1 MGSWQASIVSEQGC
15 TSRARLHCR
24 GMRLLPLLVAFLVIT
39 VASRAAE
46 KPNIVFILADD
57 LGIGD
62 VRCFNPEGK
71 IATPHMDKLAA
82 GGMKFT
88 DAHTPSAVCT
98 PTRYGVITGRYNWRT
113 KLQSGVLGGLSPRLI
128 EEKRLTVAQMLKDN
142 GYSTACVGKWHLGMD
157 WAKHDGKAVE
167 ELNIEK
173 PDQVWSVDFTKPIE
187 NGPTAVGFDY
197 YFGIAASLD
206 MVPYTFIENDRVTK
220 VPTKEVAFPMMTDR
234 ENGGM
239 TRKGPAAEGF
249 EAVDVLPTL
258 AGVASGWI
266 ATAAKSGKPFFL
278 YLPLNAPHTPINPLA
293 EWKGKSGLNAYGD
306 FVMQVDAAVGQVLAA
321 LDEAGVAKETLVVLT
336 SDNGCSPQAKYD
348 ELLAKG
354 HDPSAGFRGHKADI
368 FEGGHRVP
376 FIVRWPGK
384 VRPGSSSADIV
395 CLTDFMATAAEIA
408 GEKIPATAAEDSVSF
423 LPLLLGKD
431 GPKRTTLVS
440 HSINGSFAIREG
452 NWKLCLCAGSGGWS
466 APKPGSPAESGLPA
480 DQLYDLATDRGEQK
494 NVAAE
499 HPEIVQRLTE
509 LLDQYVAEGRSTP
522 GAAQKNAVAIQ
533 VRKETKAAK
542 KKRAEAK

>member
-1 MGSWQASIVSEQGC
+1 MRILPMLLAVLAAAS
-15 TSRARLHCR
+15 
-24 GMRLLPLLVAFLVIT
+24 
-39 VASRAAE
+39 AAAADR
-46 KPNIVFILADD
+46 PNIVFILADD
-57 LGIGD
+57 LGLGD

-71 IATPHMDKLAA
+71 IATPNLDRLAA

-98 PTRYGVITGRYNWRT
+98 PTRYGVLTGRYNWRT

-128 EEKRLTVAQMLKDN
+128 EPGRLTVAQMLKDN
-142 GYSTACVGKWHLGMD
+142 GYATACIGKWHLGMD
-157 WAKHDGKAVE
+157 WAKHEGKAVE

-173 PDQVWSVDFTKPIE
+173 PDQVWSVDFTKPIA
-187 NGPTAVGFDY
+187 NGPNAVGFDY

-220 VPTKEVAFPMMTDR
+220 VPTKDVAFPMMTDR

-266 ATAAKSGKPFFL
+266 ASSAKQKRPFFL
-278 YLPLNAPHTPINPLA
+278 YLPLNAPHTPINPLP

-306 FVMQVDAAVGQVLAA
+306 FVMQVDAAVGRVLDALEKSDAA
-321 LDEAGVAKETLVVLT
+321 ANTLVVLT
-336 SDNGCSPQAKYD
+336 SDNGCSPQAKFD
-348 ELLAKG
+348 ELRAKG

-376 FIVRWPGK
+376 FIVRWPDK
-384 VRPGSSSADIV
+384 VKPGGSSPQTV
-395 CLTDFMATAAEIA
+395 CLTDFMATAAEIVGAKLPA
-408 GEKIPATAAEDSVSF
+408 GAAEDSVSL
-423 LPLLLGKD
+423 LPVLLGTD
-431 GPKRTTLVS
+431 GPRRTALVS

-452 NWKLCLCAGSGGWS
+452 NWKLCVCAGSGGWS
-466 APKPGSPAESGLPA
+466 VPKPGTPEEKDLPA
-480 DQLYDLATDRGEQK
+480 DQLYDLAADRAEQK

-499 HPEIVQRLTE
+499 HPEIVKRLSG
-509 LLDQYVAEGRSTP
+509 LLDKYIADGRSTP
-522 GAAQKNAVAIQ
+522 GEAQKNAVEIR
-533 VRKETKAAK
+533 VRKVAKAAK
-542 KKRAEAK
+542 KKGAAAK

>member
-1 MGSWQASIVSEQGC
+1 MHSREMRILPWLLAVLSIAV
-15 TSRARLHCR
+15 
-24 GMRLLPLLVAFLVIT
+24 V
-39 VASRAAE
+39 RAAE
-46 KPNIVFILADD
+46 KPNMIFILADD

-71 IATPHMDKLAA
+71 IATPSMDRLAA

-98 PTRYGVITGRYNWRT
+98 PTRYGVLTGRYNWRT

-128 EEKRLTVAQMLKDN
+128 EQGRLTVAQMLMDQ
-142 GYSTACVGKWHLGMD
+142 GYATACVGKWHLGMD
-157 WAKHDGKAVE
+157 WAKHEGKAVE
-167 ELNIEK
+167 ELSIET
-173 PDQVWSVDFTKPIE
+173 PEQVWSVDFTKPIA
-187 NGPTAVGFDY
+187 NGPNAVGFDY

-206 MVPYTFIENDRVTK
+206 MVPYTFIENDHVTK
-220 VPTKEVAFPMMTDR
+220 VPTKEVGFPMMTDR

-258 AGVASGWI
+258 AGVASEWI
-266 ATAAKSGKPFFL
+266 TTAAKNGRPFFL
-278 YLPLNAPHTPINPLA
+278 YLPLNAPHTPINPLP

-306 FVMQVDAAVGQVLAA
+306 YVMQVDAAVGKVLAA
-321 LDEAGVAKETLVVLT
+321 LEESGAAKNTLVVLT
-336 SDNGCSPQAKYD
+336 SDNGCSPQAKFD
-348 ELLAKG
+348 ELRAKG

-384 VRPGSSSADIV
+384 VMAGGSSADIV
-395 CLTDFMATAAEIA
+395 CLTDFMATAAEIT
-408 GEKIPATAAEDSVSF
+408 GVKSPANAAEDSVSF
-423 LPLLLGKD
+423 LPALLGKE

-452 NWKLCLCAGSGGWS
+452 NMKLCLCPGSGGWS
-466 APKPGSPAESGLPA
+466 APKPGSPAAKDLPP
-480 DQLYDLATDRGEQK
+480 DQLFDLAADRAETK
-494 NVAAE
+494 NLAAE
-499 HPEIVQRLTE
+499 KPETVKRLGE
-509 LLDQYVAEGRSTP
+509 LLDKYVADGRSTP
-522 GAAQKNAVAIQ
+522 GQPQKNAVEIKL
-533 VRKETKAAK
+533 RKKAKAAK
-542 KKRAEAK
+542 KKAAAAK

>member
-1 MGSWQASIVSEQGC
+1 
-15 TSRARLHCR
+15 
-24 GMRLLPLLVAFLVIT
+24 MRFLPLLLAVLSA
-39 VASRAAE
+39 AAARAAE
-46 KPNIVFILADD
+46 KPNFIFILADD

-71 IATPHMDKLAA
+71 IATPNLDRLAA
-82 GGMKFT
+82 DGMKFT

-128 EEKRLTVAQMLKDN
+128 EPGRLTVAQMLKDN
-142 GYSTACVGKWHLGMD
+142 GYATACVGKWHLGMD
-157 WAKHDGKAVE
+157 WAKHEGKTVE

-173 PDQVWSVDFTKPIE
+173 PDQVWSVDFTKPIA
-187 NGPTAVGFDY
+187 NGPNTVGFDY

-258 AGVASGWI
+258 AAKASDWI
-266 ATAAKSGKPFFL
+266 ATAAKKERPFFL
-278 YLPLNAPHTPINPLA
+278 YLPLNAPHTPINPLP
-293 EWKGKSGLNAYGD
+293 EWKGRSGLNAYGD
-306 FVMQVDAAVGQVLAA
+306 YVMQVDAAVGHVLGA
-321 LDEAGVAKETLVVLT
+321 LEKSGAGKNTFVVLT
-336 SDNGCSPQAKYD
+336 SDNGCSPSAKFD
-348 ELLAKG
+348 ELRAKG
-354 HDPSAGFRGHKADI
+354 HDPSAGFRGTKADI

-384 VRPGSSSADIV
+384 VKPGTSSAQIV
-395 CLTDFMATAAEIA
+395 CLADFMATAAEIA
-408 GEKIPATAAEDSVSF
+408 GAKIPANAAEDSVS
-423 LPLLLGKD
+423 LVPVLLGTD
-431 GPKRTTLVS
+431 GPRRTTLVL

-466 APKPGSPAESGLPA
+466 APRPGSPAENGLPP
-480 DQLYDLATDRGEQK
+480 DQLFDLAADRAETK
-494 NVAAE
+494 NLAAE
-499 HPEIVQRLTE
+499 KPETVKRLAAM
-509 LLDQYVAEGRSTP
+509 LDKLIADGRSTP
-522 GAAQKNAVAIQ
+522 GEPQKNAVAIQ
-533 VRKETKAAK
+533 VRKEAKAAK
-542 KKRAEAK
+542 KKDAAAK

>member
-1 MGSWQASIVSEQGC
+1 
-15 TSRARLHCR
+15 
-24 GMRLLPLLVAFLVIT
+24 MRFLPLLVALLSAA
-39 VASRAAE
+39 VAAAAE
-46 KPNIVFILADD
+46 KPNIIFILADD

-71 IATPHMDKLAA
+71 IATPNMDKLAA

-113 KLQSGVLGGLSPRLI
+113 KLQRGVLGGLSPRLI
-128 EEKRLTVAQMLKDN
+128 EEGRLTVAQMLRDN
-142 GYSTACVGKWHLGMD
+142 GYATACVGKWHLGMD
-157 WAKHDGKAVE
+157 WAQHAGKTVE
-167 ELNIEK
+167 ALEIEK
-173 PDQVWSVDFTKPIE
+173 PDQVWSVDFTKPIA

-234 ENGGM
+234 ENGGL

-249 EAVDVLPTL
+249 EVVDVLPTL
-258 AGVASGWI
+258 AGVACDWI
-266 ATAAKSGKPFFL
+266 TTSAKSGRPFFL
-278 YLPLNAPHTPINPLA
+278 YLPLNAPHTPINPLP

-306 FVMQVDAAVGQVLAA
+306 YVMQVDAAVGKVLAA
-321 LDEAGVAKETLVVLT
+321 LEESGAVKNTLVVLT
-336 SDNGCSPQAKYD
+336 SDNGCSPSAKFE

-354 HDPSAGFRGHKADI
+354 HNPSAGFRGHKADI

-384 VRPGSSSADIV
+384 VTPGGSSADIV
-395 CLTDFMATAAEIA
+395 CLTDFMATAAEVVGA
-408 GEKIPATAAEDSVSF
+408 KIPAAAAEDSVSF
-423 LPLLLGKD
+423 LPALLGKD

-452 NWKLCLCAGSGGWS
+452 NMKLCLCAGSGGWS
-466 APKPGSPAESGLPA
+466 VPKPGSPAEQGLPP
-480 DQLYDLATDRGEQK
+480 DQLFDLAADRAETK
-494 NVAAE
+494 NLAAE
-499 HPEIVQRLTE
+499 KPDVVKHLGE
-509 LLDQYVAEGRSTP
+509 LLDKYVADGRSTP
-522 GAAQKNAVAIQ
+522 GQPQKNAVEIKL
-533 VRKETKAAK
+533 RKETKAAK
-542 KKRAEAK
+542 KKGAAAK

>member
-1 MGSWQASIVSEQGC
+1 
-15 TSRARLHCR
+15 
-24 GMRLLPLLVAFLVIT
+24 MRFLPLLLAVLSAAAV
-39 VASRAAE
+39 VAAE
-46 KPNIVFILADD
+46 KPNIIFILADD

-62 VRCFNPEGK
+62 VKCFNPEGK
-71 IATPHMDKLAA
+71 IATPNLDRLA
-82 GGMKFT
+82 GEGMKFT

-128 EEKRLTVAQMLKDN
+128 EPGRLTVAQMLKDN
-142 GYSTACVGKWHLGMD
+142 GYATACVGKWHLGMD
-157 WAKHDGKAVE
+157 WAKHEGKTVE
-167 ELNIEK
+167 ALTIEK
-173 PDQVWSVDFTKPIE
+173 PDQVWSVDFTKPIT

-220 VPTKEVAFPMMTDR
+220 VPTKEIAFPMMTDR

-258 AGVASGWI
+258 AGVASEWI
-266 ATAAKSGKPFFL
+266 RSSVKKGRPFFL

-321 LDEAGVAKETLVVLT
+321 LDDTGAAGNTLVILT
-336 SDNGCSPQAKYD
+336 SDNGCSPQAKFD
-348 ELLAKG
+348 ELRAKG

-384 VRPGSSSADIV
+384 AKAGGSSADIV
-395 CLTDFMATAAEIA
+395 CLTDFMATAAEIVGA
-408 GEKIPATAAEDSVSF
+408 KLPATAAEDSVSF
-423 LPLLLGKD
+423 LPALLGKD

-440 HSINGSFAIREG
+440 HSINGSFAIRDG
-452 NWKLCLCAGSGGWS
+452 NWKLCLCPGSGGWS
-466 APKPGSPAESGLPA
+466 APRPGAAEEKGLPA
-480 DQLYDLATDRGEQK
+480 DQLFDLSADRAEAK
-494 NVAAE
+494 NLAAE
-499 HPEIVQRLTE
+499 KPDTVKRL
-509 LLDQYVAEGRSTP
+509 AEMLGKTIADGRSTP
-522 GAAQKNAVAIQ
+522 GQPQKNAVEIQ
-533 VRKETKAAK
+533 VRKEAKPGKKKAA
-542 KKRAEAK
+542 AAK

>member
-1 MGSWQASIVSEQGC
+1 
-15 TSRARLHCR
+15 
-24 GMRLLPLLVAFLVIT
+24 MRILPLFLAVFLSAF
-39 VASRAAE
+39 ASAAE

-62 VRCFNPEGK
+62 VRCFNPDGK
-71 IATPHMDKLAA
+71 IATPNMDRLAA

-98 PTRYGVITGRYNWRT
+98 PTRYGLLTGRYNWRT

-128 EEKRLTVAQMLKDN
+128 EQGRLTVAQMLKDE
-142 GYSTACVGKWHLGMD
+142 GYATACVGKWHLGMD
-157 WAKHDGKAVE
+157 WAKHEGKAVE

-173 PDQVWSVDFTKPIE
+173 PEQVWSVDFTKPIA
-187 NGPTAVGFDY
+187 NGPNAVGFDY

-206 MVPYTFIENDRVTK
+206 MVPYTFIENDHVTK
-220 VPTKEVAFPMMTDR
+220 VPTKEIAFPMMTDR
-234 ENGGM
+234 ENGGQ

-266 ATAAKSGKPFFL
+266 TTAAKQKRPFFL
-278 YLPLNAPHTPINPLA
+278 YLPLNAPHTPINPLP

-306 FVMQVDAAVGQVLAA
+306 FVMQVDAAVGTVLAA
-321 LDEAGVAKETLVVLT
+321 LDEAGVAKDTLVVLT
-336 SDNGCSPQAKYD
+336 SDNGCSPQAKFD
-348 ELLAKG
+348 ELRAKG

-384 VRPGSSSADIV
+384 VKPGASVADIV

-408 GEKIPATAAEDSVSF
+408 GVKIPANAAEDSVSF
-423 LPLLLGKD
+423 LPALLGTD

-440 HSINGSFAIREG
+440 HSINGSFAIRDG
-452 NWKLCLCAGSGGWS
+452 NMKLCLCAGSGGWS
-466 APKPGSPAESGLPA
+466 VPKPGTPAEKDLPA
-480 DQLYDLATDRGEQK
+480 DQLYDLAADRAESK
-494 NVAAE
+494 NLAAE
-499 HPEIVQRLTE
+499 KPDAVKRLSE
-509 LLDQYVAEGRSTP
+509 LLDKTIADGRSTP
-522 GAAQKNAVAIQ
+522 GAPQKNAVEIR
-533 VRKETKAAK
+533 VRKEAKAAR
-542 KKRAEAK
+542 KR

>member
-1 MGSWQASIVSEQGC
+1 
-15 TSRARLHCR
+15 
-24 GMRLLPLLVAFLVIT
+24 MRILPLFVAV
-39 VASRAAE
+39 VATAFAARAVE
-46 KPNIVFILADD
+46 KPNIIFILADD

-71 IATPHMDKLAA
+71 IATPNMDKLAA
-82 GGMKFT
+82 AGMKFT

-142 GYSTACVGKWHLGMD
+142 GYATACVGKWHLGMD
-157 WAKHDGKAVE
+157 WAKQAGKEVE
-167 ELNIEK
+167 ELSIEK
-173 PDQVWSVDFTKPIE
+173 PDQVWSVDFTKPIA

-197 YFGIAASLD
+197 YFGVAASLD

-266 ATAAKSGKPFFL
+266 STAAKSGKPFFL
-278 YLPLNAPHTPINPLA
+278 YLPLNAPHTPINPLP

-321 LDEAGVAKETLVVLT
+321 LDEAGAAKNTLVVMT
-336 SDNGCSPQAKYD
+336 SDNGCSPQAKYE

-354 HDPSAGFRGHKADI
+354 HNPSAGFRGHKADI

-384 VRPGSSSADIV
+384 VTPGGSSADIV
-395 CLTDFMATAAEIA
+395 CLTDFMATAAEITGA
-408 GEKIPATAAEDSVSF
+408 KIPANAAEDSVSF
-423 LPLLLGKD
+423 LPLLLGNN

-440 HSINGSFAIREG
+440 HSINGSFAIRDG

-466 APKPGSPAESGLPA
+466 DPKPGSPAENGLPT
-480 DQLYDLATDRGEQK
+480 DQLFDLAADRAETK

-499 HPEIVQRLTE
+499 NAEIVKRLSG
-509 LLDQYVAEGRSTP
+509 LLDKYIADGRSTP
-522 GAAQKNAVAIQ
+522 GATQKNAVEIH
-533 VRKETKAAK
+533 VRKIAKAAK
-542 KKRAEAK
+542 KKAAETK

>member
-1 MGSWQASIVSEQGC
+1 
-15 TSRARLHCR
+15 
-24 GMRLLPLLVAFLVIT
+24 MRFLPLLLAMFSAAVA
-39 VASRAAE
+39 AAAD

-62 VRCFNPEGK
+62 VRCFNPDGK
-71 IATPHMDKLAA
+71 IATPNLDRLAA
-82 GGMKFT
+82 DGMKFT
-88 DAHTPSAVCT
+88 DSHTPSAVCT
-98 PTRYGVITGRYNWRT
+98 PTRYGVLTGRYNWRT

-128 EEKRLTVAQMLKDN
+128 EPGRLTVAQMLKDH
-142 GYSTACVGKWHLGMD
+142 GYATACIGKWHLGMD
-157 WAKHDGKAVE
+157 WAKHEGKTVE

-173 PDQVWSVDFTKPIE
+173 PDQVWSVDFTKPIA
-187 NGPTAVGFDY
+187 NGPNAVGFDH

-206 MVPYTFIENDRVTK
+206 MVPYTFIENDRVTA

-249 EAVDVLPTL
+249 EAVNVLPTL
-258 AGVASGWI
+258 AQKASEWI
-266 ATAAKSGKPFFL
+266 ASSAKQGRPFFL
-278 YLPLNAPHTPINPLA
+278 YLPLNAPHTPINPLP

-306 FVMQVDAAVGQVLAA
+306 FVMQVDAAVGDVLGA
-321 LDEAGVAKETLVVLT
+321 LKTAGVAGNTLVVLT
-336 SDNGCSPQAKYD
+336 SDNGCSPSAKFD
-348 ELLAKG
+348 ELRAKG

-384 VRPGSSSADIV
+384 VMAGTSSAQTV
-395 CLTDFMATAAEIA
+395 CLTDFMATAAEIV
-408 GEKIPATAAEDSVSF
+408 GVKIPAGAAEDSVSF
-423 LPLLLGKD
+423 LPVLLGAE
-431 GPKRTTLVS
+431 GARRTTLVS

-466 APKPGSPAESGLPA
+466 APKPGTPAEKGLPTE
-480 DQLYDLATDRGEQK
+480 QLYDLATDRAEQK

-499 HPEIVQRLTE
+499 HPEIVKRLGE
-509 LLDQYVAEGRSTP
+509 LLEKTFAEGRSTP
-522 GAAQKNAVAIQ
+522 GEAQKNAVEIH
-533 VRKETKAAK
+533 VRKEAKAAK
-542 KKRAEAK
+542 KKDAAAK

>member
-1 MGSWQASIVSEQGC
+1 
-15 TSRARLHCR
+15 
-24 GMRLLPLLVAFLVIT
+24 MRVLPLLLAVLSA
-39 VASRAAE
+39 AAAAAE

-62 VRCFNPEGK
+62 VRCFNPDGK
-71 IATPHMDKLAA
+71 IATPNLDKLAA

-98 PTRYGVITGRYNWRT
+98 PTRYGVLTGRYNWRT
-113 KLQSGVLGGLSPRLI
+113 RLQSGVLGGLSPRLI
-128 EEKRLTVAQMLKDN
+128 EPGRLTAAQMLKDN
-142 GYSTACVGKWHLGMD
+142 GYATACIGKWHLGMD
-157 WAKHDGKAVE
+157 WAKHEGKGVE

-173 PDQVWSVDFTKPIE
+173 PDQVWSVDFTKPIA
-187 NGPTAVGFDY
+187 NGPNAVGFDY

-258 AGVASGWI
+258 TGVACDWI
-266 ATAAKSGKPFFL
+266 TTAAKNGRPFFL
-278 YLPLNAPHTPINPLA
+278 YLPLNAPHTPINPLPS
-293 EWKGKSGLNAYGD
+293 WKGRSGLNAYGD
-306 FVMQVDAAVGQVLAA
+306 FVMQVDAAAGQVLAA
-321 LDEAGVAKETLVVLT
+321 LEKAGAAGNTLVVFT
-336 SDNGCSPQAKYD
+336 SDNGCSPSAKFD
-348 ELLAKG
+348 ELRAKG

-376 FIVRWPGK
+376 FIVSWPGK
-384 VRPGSSSADIV
+384 VKAGASSAQTV

-408 GEKIPATAAEDSVSF
+408 GAKIPGEAAEDSVSLVPVLF
-423 LPLLLGKD
+423 GKD
-431 GPKRTTLVS
+431 GPRRSTLVS

-466 APKPGSPAESGLPA
+466 APKPGTPAEKALPP
-480 DQLYDLATDRGEQK
+480 DQLYDLAADRAEQK

-499 HPEIVQRLTE
+499 HPEIVKRLSE
-509 LLDQYVAEGRSTP
+509 LLDKFIADGRSTL
-522 GAAQKNAVAIQ
+522 GEAQKNAVAIH
-533 VRKETKAAK
+533 VRKETKVAK
-542 KKRAEAK
+542 KKNAAAK